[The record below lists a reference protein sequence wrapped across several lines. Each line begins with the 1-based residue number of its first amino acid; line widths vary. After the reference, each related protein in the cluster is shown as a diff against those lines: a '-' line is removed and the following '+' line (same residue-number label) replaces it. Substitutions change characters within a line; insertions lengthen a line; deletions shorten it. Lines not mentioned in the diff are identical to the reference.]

1 MQLTAGQA
9 AKERFLLF
17 NMYTRDIVSVQV
29 NGKTAERLF
38 PDRADA
44 QSWTTRDCFDRIR
57 PDEYD
62 NRFDV
67 SGLLKEGENEI
78 LVVYENLGHA
88 HGYFPMEELA
98 GISVAGIGSLL
109 AFGAAI
115 FYAFI
120 QYGVLIGLV
129 TLTAAV
135 LLSVLAVFISLRANT
150 WQRLSLKATIDST
163 STPTPQQN
171 NILVGQTGTTL
182 TRLAPMGKVRVG
194 EVTAEAK
201 TIDGYINPRQSVEVI
216 GFENT
221 VVIVR
226 AVHHK
231 QQESINQI

>member
-1 MQLTAGQA
+1 MWLI
-9 AKERFLLF
+9 L
-17 NMYTRDIVSVQV
+17 
-29 NGKTAERLF
+29 
-38 PDRADA
+38 
-44 QSWTTRDCFDRIR
+44 
-57 PDEYD
+57 
-62 NRFDV
+62 
-67 SGLLKEGENEI
+67 I
-78 LVVYENLGHA
+78 LVLIGVLLLVA
-88 HGYFPMEELA
+88 ELVLLP

-171 NILVGQTGTTL
+171 ILVGQTGTTL

>member
-1 MQLTAGQA
+1 MWLI
-9 AKERFLLF
+9 L
-17 NMYTRDIVSVQV
+17 
-29 NGKTAERLF
+29 
-38 PDRADA
+38 
-44 QSWTTRDCFDRIR
+44 
-57 PDEYD
+57 
-62 NRFDV
+62 
-67 SGLLKEGENEI
+67 I
-78 LVVYENLGHA
+78 LVLIGVLLLVA
-88 HGYFPMEELA
+88 ELVLLP
-98 GISVAGIGSLL
+98 GISVAGIGSL
-109 AFGAAI
+109 
-115 FYAFI
+115 
-120 QYGVLIGLV
+120 
-129 TLTAAV
+129 
-135 LLSVLAVFISLRANT
+135 LAVFISLRANT

>member
-1 MQLTAGQA
+1 MWLI
-9 AKERFLLF
+9 L
-17 NMYTRDIVSVQV
+17 
-29 NGKTAERLF
+29 
-38 PDRADA
+38 
-44 QSWTTRDCFDRIR
+44 
-57 PDEYD
+57 
-62 NRFDV
+62 
-67 SGLLKEGENEI
+67 I
-78 LVVYENLGHA
+78 LVLIGVLLLVA
-88 HGYFPMEELA
+88 ELVLLP

-171 NILVGQTGTTL
+171 NIL
-182 TRLAPMGKVRVG
+182 APMGKVRVG

>member
-1 MQLTAGQA
+1 MA
-9 AKERFLLF
+9 
-17 NMYTRDIVSVQV
+17 D
-29 NGKTAERLF
+29 
-38 PDRADA
+38 PD
-44 QSWTTRDCFDRIR
+44 SCFDWRAAVGGRTGAVARYQRSRDWIVARIR
-57 PDEYD
+57 SCDFLCFHSVRGID
-62 NRFDV
+62 R
-67 SGLLKEGENEI
+67 SGD
-78 LVVYENLGHA
+78 
-88 HGYFPMEELA
+88 
-98 GISVAGIGSLL
+98 
-109 AFGAAI
+109 
-115 FYAFI
+115 
-120 QYGVLIGLV
+120 
-129 TLTAAV
+129 AAV

>member
-1 MQLTAGQA
+1 MWLI
-9 AKERFLLF
+9 L
-17 NMYTRDIVSVQV
+17 
-29 NGKTAERLF
+29 
-38 PDRADA
+38 
-44 QSWTTRDCFDRIR
+44 
-57 PDEYD
+57 
-62 NRFDV
+62 
-67 SGLLKEGENEI
+67 I
-78 LVVYENLGHA
+78 LVLIGVLLLVA
-88 HGYFPMEELA
+88 ELVLLP

-171 NILVGQTGTTL
+171 NILVGQTGITL
-182 TRLAPMGKVRVG
+182 TRLAPMGNVRVG

>member
-1 MQLTAGQA
+1 MWLI
-9 AKERFLLF
+9 L
-17 NMYTRDIVSVQV
+17 
-29 NGKTAERLF
+29 
-38 PDRADA
+38 
-44 QSWTTRDCFDRIR
+44 
-57 PDEYD
+57 
-62 NRFDV
+62 
-67 SGLLKEGENEI
+67 I
-78 LVVYENLGHA
+78 LVLIGVLLLVA
-88 HGYFPMEELA
+88 ELVLLP

-163 STPTPQQN
+163 STPAQQN

>member
-1 MQLTAGQA
+1 MWLI
-9 AKERFLLF
+9 L
-17 NMYTRDIVSVQV
+17 
-29 NGKTAERLF
+29 
-38 PDRADA
+38 
-44 QSWTTRDCFDRIR
+44 
-57 PDEYD
+57 
-62 NRFDV
+62 
-67 SGLLKEGENEI
+67 I
-78 LVVYENLGHA
+78 LVLIGVLLLVA
-88 HGYFPMEELA
+88 ELVLLP

-109 AFGAAI
+109 AFG
-115 FYAFI
+115 
-120 QYGVLIGLV
+120 
-129 TLTAAV
+129 AV

>member
-1 MQLTAGQA
+1 MWLI
-9 AKERFLLF
+9 L
-17 NMYTRDIVSVQV
+17 
-29 NGKTAERLF
+29 
-38 PDRADA
+38 
-44 QSWTTRDCFDRIR
+44 
-57 PDEYD
+57 
-62 NRFDV
+62 
-67 SGLLKEGENEI
+67 I
-78 LVVYENLGHA
+78 LVLIGVLLLVA
-88 HGYFPMEELA
+88 ELVLLP

-171 NILVGQTGTTL
+171 NILVGQTGITL

-194 EVTAEAK
+194 EVTAEA
-201 TIDGYINPRQSVEVI
+201 I
-216 GFENT
+216 
-221 VVIVR
+221 
-226 AVHHK
+226 
-231 QQESINQI
+231 SIPAKAWK